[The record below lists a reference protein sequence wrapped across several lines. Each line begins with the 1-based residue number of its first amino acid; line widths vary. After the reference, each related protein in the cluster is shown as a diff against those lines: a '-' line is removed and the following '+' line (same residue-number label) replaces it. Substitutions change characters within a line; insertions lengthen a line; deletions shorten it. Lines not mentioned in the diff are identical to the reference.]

1 MHIMA
6 QKKKKSGGENL
17 QIGLICGGPSLERG
31 ISLNSARSV
40 LDHLSSESI
49 EIVPFYLDQ
58 KKNAYR
64 ISVAQLYSNT
74 PSDFDF
80 KLAHTAHPLREKP
93 FIRALKET
101 DIVFPVMHG
110 PYGEDGG
117 VQQFL
122 EKYEIPFVGSGSRS
136 CKKAFDKFESN
147 RFIRENGFYALPSA
161 LLKIYGK
168 DHLEIARSFFKEHR
182 IKRAIVKPVSGGS
195 SIGVFSVST
204 PEEAAEKADL
214 IFSKRMDTRVVIEQ
228 FAEGR
233 EFTVILL
240 QNRFG
245 LPVALPPTE
254 IETDY
259 TEHQI
264 FDFRKKYLPTRHVTY
279 HSPPRFDEHTIE
291 RIQTHAEQ
299 LFALFH
305 MRDFA
310 RFDGWVTPLGN
321 IWFSDFNIISGME
334 QNSFLFQQSARAGL
348 THHDVLYYILESAC
362 RRHHIDTPQNNI
374 AAELKRKPVS
384 VLFGGG
390 TSERQ
395 VSLMSGTNVWLK
407 LRGSKYYEPQ
417 PYLLDTDGETV
428 WKLPYLLTLNHTV
441 EEIAENCR
449 NYAGAKQ
456 RLEFYEESARLHLG
470 FSAKKDPREFFE
482 PQKMSLDEL
491 LNERAFLFNA
501 LHGGKG
507 EDGTLQMKLAQRR
520 IRFNGPEART
530 SKLCMDKWATAEH
543 IRRVNI
549 EGVSATVGTIAA
561 TKTLLHMS
569 ESALRKFWN
578 GIKKTLSAHS
588 LVVKPRS
595 DGCST
600 GVVHLYSAEDLRA
613 YLNLL
618 REHTPHALPSTF
630 RNQISIIEMP
640 PEAPE
645 YLLFERFV
653 ETDVLRVRGNA
664 LKHTKKSG
672 FVEITIGVVDPGVP
686 GGGVC
691 AFNPSI
697 TIAEGEVLSVEE
709 KFQGGTGI
717 NLTPPPLS
725 IMRPAIVQKIRE
737 RIENLANEIGIEGY
751 SRIDAFAHIRT
762 GELLIIEIN
771 TLPGLTPS
779 TVLYHQALAEN
790 HSIYP
795 RELLE
800 MLIANKGY

>member
-1 MHIMA
+1 M
-6 QKKKKSGGENL
+6 K
-17 QIGLICGGPSLERG
+17 IGLICGGPSLERG

-40 LDHLSSESI
+40 LDHLSSDGI

-58 KKNAYR
+58 KKNAYH
-64 ISVAQLYSNT
+64 ISTGQLYSNT

-80 KLAHTAHPLREKP
+80 KLKNASAPLTTKQ
-93 FIRALKET
+93 FVRALKKT

-110 PYGEDGG
+110 PYGEDGKI
-117 VQQFL
+117 QQFL
-122 EKYEIPFVGSGSRS
+122 EKYDIPFVGSGSKS
-136 CKKAFDKFESN
+136 CREAFDKFISN
-147 RFIRENGFYALPSA
+147 QFIQEKGFFTMPSA
-161 LLKIYGK
+161 LLKIYAK
-168 DHLEIARSFFKEHR
+168 DHLAIARDFFKKYS
-182 IKRAIVKPVSGGS
+182 IKRAIVKPASGGS

-204 PEEAAEKADL
+204 PEEAIEKADL

-233 EFTVILL
+233 EFTVIIL

-245 LPVALPPTE
+245 IPVALPPTE

-279 HSPPRFDEHTIE
+279 HSPPRFDDFSIE
-291 RIQTHAEQ
+291 RIQAHAEQ
-299 LFALFH
+299 LFALFG

-310 RFDGWVTPLGN
+310 RFDGWILPSGD
-321 IWFSDFNIISGME
+321 IWFSDFNIVSGME
-334 QNSFLFQQSARAGL
+334 QNSFLFQQSARVGL
-348 THHDVLYYILESAC
+348 THHDALRYILESA
-362 RRHHIDTPQNNI
+362 RRRYSLSLPTNDS
-374 AAELKRKPVS
+374 AAEHIKRKPVS

-407 LRGSKYYEPQ
+407 LRNSKLYEPR
-417 PYLLDTDGETV
+417 PFLLDTDGETV
-428 WKLPYLLTLNHTV
+428 WKLPYHLTLNHTV

-449 NYAGAKQ
+449 NYEAAKE
-456 RLEFYEESARLHLG
+456 RLALYEERARLHLG

-507 EDGTLQMKLAQRR
+507 EDGTLQMKLAQRH

-543 IRRVNI
+543 IRRANI

-561 TKTLLHMS
+561 TKTLLQMNDTG
-569 ESALRKFWN
+569 LGKFWN
-578 GIKKTLSAHS
+578 GTKKSLAARS

-600 GVVHLYSAEDLRA
+600 GVVHLYSASDLRA
-613 YLNLL
+613 YLTLL
-618 REHTPHALPSTF
+618 REKAPHAAPLTF
-630 RNQISIIEMP
+630 KGQAGIIEMP
-640 PEAPE
+640 PEPPE
-645 YLLFERFV
+645 FLLFEAFV
-653 ETDVLRVRGNA
+653 ETDILRVRNNA
-664 LKHTKKSG
+664 LKHTKKTG
-672 FVEITIGVVDPGVP
+672 FVEITIGVIEQDRRIH
-686 GGGVC
+686 
-691 AFNPSI
+691 ALNPSI

-717 NLTPPPLS
+717 NLTPPPPS
-725 IMRPAIVQKIRE
+725 VMKPAIVEKIRRRVE
-737 RIENLANEIGIEGY
+737 TFAKEIGIEGY

-762 GELLIIEIN
+762 GELLIIEVN

-779 TVLYHQALAEN
+779 TVLYHQALSEN
-790 HSIYP
+790 SPIYP

-800 MLIANKGY
+800 TLIKNKGY

>member
-6 QKKKKSGGENL
+6 QKKKESGGENL

-40 LDHLSSESI
+40 LDHLSSENI

-58 KKNAYR
+58 KKNAFR
-64 ISVAQLYSNT
+64 ISTAQLYSNT

-80 KLAHTAHPLREKP
+80 KLAHAAHPLSERQ
-93 FIRALKET
+93 FVRALKET

-110 PYGEDGG
+110 SYGEDGG
-117 VQQFL
+117 IQRFL
-122 EKYEIPFVGSGSRS
+122 ERYEIPFVGSGSRS

-161 LLKIYGK
+161 LLKIYAE
-168 DHLEIARSFFKEHR
+168 DHIETARNFFKEHS
-182 IKRAIVKPVSGGS
+182 IKRAIVKPASGGS

-204 PEEAAEKADL
+204 PEEAAEKARL
-214 IFSKRMDTRVVIEQ
+214 IFGKRIDTRVVIEQ
-228 FAEGR
+228 FAEGK

-245 LPVALPPTE
+245 LPIALPPTE

-291 RIQTHAEQ
+291 RIQAHAEQ

-334 QNSFLFQQSARAGL
+334 QNSFLFQQSARVGL
-348 THHDVLYYILESAC
+348 THHDVLRYILESAC
-362 RRHHIDTPQNNI
+362 KRHHIDTPQNNI
-374 AAELKRKPVS
+374 AAELKRRPVS

-395 VSLMSGTNVWLK
+395 VSLMRGTNVWLK

-417 PYLLDTDGETV
+417 PHLLEPDGCTV
-428 WKLPYLLTLNHTV
+428 WKLPYHLTLNHTV
-441 EEIAENCR
+441 EEITENCR
-449 NYAGAKQ
+449 NYTGAKE
-456 RLEFYEESARLHLG
+456 RLLLYEERARLHLG
-470 FSAKKDPREFFE
+470 FSTKKDSREFFA
-482 PQKMSLDEL
+482 PRKMLLDEL

-501 LHGGKG
+501 LHGGSG
-507 EDGTLQMKLAQRR
+507 EDGTLQMKLARRR

-543 IRRVNI
+543 IRRAKI
-549 EGVSATVGTIAA
+549 EGVSATVGVIAT
-561 TKTLLHMS
+561 TKTLFHMS
-569 ESALRKFWN
+569 EGALGKFWS
-578 GIKKTLSAHS
+578 GIRKTLSAHS

-600 GVVHLYSAEDLRA
+600 GVVHLYSAEDLHA
-613 YLNLL
+613 YLKLL
-618 REHTPHALPSTF
+618 RDHTPNAPPGTF
-630 RNQISIIEMP
+630 KNQTSIIEMP

-653 ETDVLRVRGNA
+653 ETDMLRVRNNA
-664 LKHTKKSG
+664 LKHIKKSG
-672 FVEITIGVVDPGVP
+672 FVEITIGVVEREG
-686 GGGVC
+686 
-691 AFNPSI
+691 AIHALNPSI

-709 KFQGGTGI
+709 KFQGGTGV
-717 NLTPPPLS
+717 NLTPPPS
-725 IMRPAIVQKIRE
+725 SVMKPAIVEKIHGQ
-737 RIENLANEIGIEGY
+737 IEKLAKEIGIEGY

-762 GELLIIEIN
+762 GELLIIEVN

-790 HSIYP
+790 PSVYP